1 MIQLIVPRF
10 RWRGV
15 SYDTSRHFIE
25 FDVLIRQLDAM
36 ASAKMNVFHWHFW
49 DDQGIRIQTESWP
62 RLWSETADGN
72 YYTKDQ
78 VRYLVEYARNLGIR
92 VIPEVSLPGHSSA
105 VAHAYPRY
113 IQHLCCFPNSRA
125 IH

>member
-1 MIQLIVPRF
+1 M
-10 RWRGV
+10 
-15 SYDTSRHFIE
+15 
-25 FDVLIRQLDAM
+25 LIRQLDAM

-105 VAHAYPRY
+105 VAHAYP
-113 IQHLCCFPNSRA
+113 HLMSGGEGQSYEQNVVGAYLS
-125 IH
+125 H